1 MSEAKLFAFDDSE
14 IIVAFNARP
23 NAEKPQIVRHKLRKP
38 TLKEL
43 MEREDQIKYETV
55 AVSSRE
61 NELDSDDETA
71 NARLWDKI
79 AVAVKGYKGI
89 DDWAHLAEEHRAAM
103 RPGHK
108 VTAIRALYAGSC
120 EIEGDEDSVSI
131 GADTWTV
138 KQNIGTDDEN
148 PDYIV
153 RHILREPTEAERQ
166 KFKASA
172 SRTSYV
178 TGAKKMR
185 IRVRTNLKAHAD
197 LYDALIQ
204 GIEGAT
210 AVKYWGD
217 VAHDQGLRSLFLKEV
232 DPMWKRQIIQCL
244 MSALEAQLSD

>member
-1 MSEAKLFAFDDSE
+1 MSEAKLFAFDENE

-23 NAEKPQIVRHKLRKP
+23 NADKPQIVKHKLRKP
-38 TLKEL
+38 TLAEL
-43 MEREDQIKYETV
+43 IERENQIKYETV

-61 NELDSDDETA
+61 NELDADDETA

-79 AVAVKGYKGI
+79 AISAQGYKGF
-89 DDWAHLAEEHRAAM
+89 DDWRELSAEEKAQM

-131 GADTWTV
+131 GADTWTIR
-138 KQNIGTDDEN
+138 QNIGTDDEK
-148 PDYIV
+148 PDYVV

-185 IRVRTNLKAHAD
+185 IKVRTNLKPHAD
-197 LYDALIQ
+197 LYDALILNVH
-204 GIEGAT
+204 GGTTGPT
-210 AVKYWGD
+210 ASVDG
-217 VAHDQGLRSLFLKEV
+217 EV
-232 DPMWKRQIIQCL
+232 YPHLLSCIDPIWKRQIIQCL